1 MSTLP
6 MPPFPSG
13 TVQNQIMQLY
23 SYLFLMA
30 QTLNVLIANI
40 DDTIGGD
47 E

>member
-1 MSTLP
+1 MSTVP

-13 TVQNQIMQLY
+13 TVQDQIMQLY
-23 SYLFLMA
+23 SYLFSMA

-40 DDTIGGD
+40 DDTKGGG